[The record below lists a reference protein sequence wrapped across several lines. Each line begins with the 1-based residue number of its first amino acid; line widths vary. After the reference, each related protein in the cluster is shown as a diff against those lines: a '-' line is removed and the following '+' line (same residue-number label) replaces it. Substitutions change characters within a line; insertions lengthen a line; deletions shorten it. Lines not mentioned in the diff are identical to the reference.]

1 MNNQNYVI
9 ETIQLTKTYKTQH
22 AIDHVSMHIK
32 KGEIYGLIGKNGAGK
47 TTLIKMITG
56 LIEPTNG
63 EVKVFGSSNKKE
75 HLKHLSRVGS
85 VVESP
90 VAFPNLS
97 AVDNLKYYC
106 KSFGIADTTIIEKTL
121 KKVSLNDTGKK
132 KFKNFSLGMKQ
143 RLGIAIALLSQ
154 PDFLILDEPINGL
167 DPIGIIDFRELLVTL
182 NKEENITILISSHIL
197 SELYH
202 VATCFGFIN
211 DGKIIQE
218 VTKAEFDEL
227 CNEFIAV
234 TLNDVE
240 NAAVALQNRY
250 PDISL
255 KVIDSKTLR
264 IFNHLSEAEDINYYL
279 NHNQI
284 KVSSIYKQGTD
295 LEIYF
300 KELVGG
306 AHHV

>member
-1 MNNQNYVI
+1 MNNQDYVI
-9 ETIQLTKTYKTQH
+9 ETIQLTKTYKTQN

-32 KGEIYGLIGKNGAGK
+32 KGDIYGLIGKNGAGK

-75 HLKHLSRVGS
+75 HLNQLRRVGS
-85 VVESP
+85 VVETP
-90 VAFPNLS
+90 AAFPNLS
-97 AVDNLKYYC
+97 AIDNLRYYC
-106 KSFGIADTTIIEKTL
+106 KSFGISDTSVAERTL
-121 KKVSLNDTGKK
+121 KKVGLSDAGKK

-211 DGKIIQE
+211 DGKVIQE
-218 VTKAEFDEL
+218 VSKTEFDEL

-240 NAAVALQNRY
+240 SAAVVLQNRY

-255 KVIDSKTLR
+255 KVIDQKTLR
-264 IFNHLSEAEDINYYL
+264 IFNHLSEAEDINYDL

-284 KVSSIYKQGTD
+284 KVSSIVKQGAD

-306 AHHV
+306 EHHV